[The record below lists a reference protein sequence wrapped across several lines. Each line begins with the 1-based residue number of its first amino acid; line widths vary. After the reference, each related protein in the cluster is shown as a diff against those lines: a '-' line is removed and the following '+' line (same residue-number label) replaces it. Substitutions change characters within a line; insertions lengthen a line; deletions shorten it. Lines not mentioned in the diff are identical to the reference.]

1 LHTSSHNIFFIFLC
15 ITFFLAVIPIAIC
28 VIATLLVWK
37 LYWSNT
43 QDIAAPIDKAVDGEE
58 VDEEAAKAEE

>member
-1 LHTSSHNIFFIFLC
+1 M
-15 ITFFLAVIPIAIC
+15 IPIAIC
-28 VIATLLVWK
+28 VIATLFVWK
-37 LYWSNT
+37 FYWSNT